1 MSDTGSAEELLLAA
15 TAATRR
21 GELAAAE
28 SQASAAYER
37 CRAAGNLDGRM
48 RALNLLGVIRFER
61 GAPGEAE
68 GAFAEA
74 LELARQLRDTLMAA
88 RASNNLAS
96 VFHLQGQP
104 HLALGLYR
112 QVLLDYQRLGDRR
125 GTAET
130 WHNIG
135 LVHRQLRA
143 WDEADAATAES
154 LRHADLAGD
163 RGMLGIAMAGKAE
176 LDLDRGDLALALQ
189 ELERAGELARETG
202 DEVGGAQIEMLRAV
216 AALKRGDYA
225 AARETAGSALALTR
239 DLGVP
244 LLEAEATGVAARAAR
259 ALGDTAEAERS
270 RAQAIELFTRLGAAG
285 FIQRFEADYGEV

>member
-1 MSDTGSAEELLLAA
+1 MSETGSAEEILFGA

-28 SQASAAYER
+28 SQATGACER
-37 CRAAGNLDGRM
+37 FRAAGHLDGRM

-96 VFHLQGQP
+96 VFHLQGHP
-104 HLALGLYR
+104 HIALGLYR

-130 WHNIG
+130 WHNIAI
-135 LVHRQLRA
+135 VHRQLRD
-143 WDEADAATAES
+143 WDAADAAAAES

-176 LDLDRGDLALALQ
+176 LDLDRGDLALAAQ

-202 DEVGGAQIEMLRAV
+202 DEVGGAQVQMLRAV
-216 AALKRGDYA
+216 AELKGGEYARALD
-225 AARETAGSALALTR
+225 TAGTALALTR
-239 DLGVP
+239 ELGVP
-244 LLEAEATGVAARAAR
+244 LLEAEATAVAARAAR
-259 ALGDTAEAERS
+259 AMGNEAEAERH
-270 RAQAIELFTRLGAAG
+270 RTQAIELFTRLGAAG
-285 FIQRFEADYGEV
+285 FIERFEADYR